1 METAEGN
8 ENGMIVHSTRSSFRE
23 KSKKYRWVAFSCEI
37 LSDSLTP
44 VLFYSALPAEKK
56 GFLLES
62 VVGGEK
68 WGRFSYVGSGVRFR
82 FEGRIDRGLTVTCV
96 ANDGSCTQ
104 SERKGDLL
112 DALRKELA
120 QLEIDP
126 GGLPD
131 GVNGGLVG
139 YLSYDMVRTFEHLPE
154 RLPPQEGFPD
164 LFFVF
169 PEFLVVFDHVSQKV
183 RIVTWIEVSPGN
195 DPDTVYGKAETELTE
210 FVNSVRKTPFGLVSP
225 KEAPALQFYETP
237 SSEEF
242 QRNVLEAQEHIRA
255 GDIFQIVLSKRFSLR
270 FEGNPLDLYRVLRAI
285 NPSPYLFLI
294 EEGGRALVGSS
305 PELLVRVRGG
315 KVDLRP
321 IAGTVRRTGTLSEDE
336 ENSRQLLAD
345 PKERAEHVML
355 VDLGRNDVGRVA
367 RKGSVCVTEM
377 MTLEKYSHVI
387 HIVSHVEGQ
396 LEPGKDMFDVIRAV
410 YPAGTLSGAPKIRAM
425 EIIEELENMRRGPY
439 AGAVGTLSLT
449 GDCDLAIAIRS
460 IFLNGKDAFFQ
471 AGAGIVADSIPEKE
485 DREVQMKAGAM
496 MRALRIANGEEG
508 PWLF

>member
-1 METAEGN
+1 
-8 ENGMIVHSTRSSFRE
+8 MIIHSTRSSFRE
-23 KSKKYRWVAFSCEI
+23 KSKKYRWVAVSCEI

-44 VLFYSALPAEKK
+44 VLFYAALPQAEK

-82 FEGRIDRGLTVTCV
+82 FEGRIGQGLAVTRM
-96 ANDGSCTQ
+96 NSDGRFEESTHI
-104 SERKGDLL
+104 GDLL
-112 DALRKELA
+112 DTLRKELS

-126 GGLPD
+126 ADLPD

-139 YLSYDMVRTFEHLPE
+139 YLSYDMVRTFEHLPS
-154 RLPPQEGFPD
+154 RLPSQESYPD

-169 PEFLVVFDHVSQKV
+169 PKFLVVFDHVSQKV
-183 RIVTWIEVSPGN
+183 RIVTWVSISPGE
-195 DPDTVYGKAETELTE
+195 DPDAVYDKAEADMTG
-210 FVNSVRKTPFGLVSP
+210 FVMSVRNTPFALVPP
-225 KEAPALQFYETP
+225 KKAPALQFQETP
-237 SSEEF
+237 SSEEYKE
-242 QRNVLEAQEHIRA
+242 NVLKAQEHIRA
-255 GDIFQIVLSKRFSLR
+255 GDIFQLVLSKRFSLR
-270 FEGNPLDLYRVLRAI
+270 FEGSPLALYRVLRAI

-294 EEGGRALVGSS
+294 EGGGRALVGSS

-321 IAGTVRRTGTLSEDE
+321 IAGTIRRTGTASEDE

-355 VDLGRNDVGRVA
+355 VDLGRNDVGRVSQ
-367 RKGSVCVTEM
+367 KGSVRVTEM

-396 LEPGKDMFDVIRAV
+396 LEEGKDVFDVIRAV

-425 EIIEELENMRRGPY
+425 EIIEDLESVRRGPY
-439 AGAVGTLSLT
+439 AGAVGTISLT

-471 AGAGIVADSIPEKE
+471 AGAGIVADSVPEKE

>member
-1 METAEGN
+1 MKVLT
-8 ENGMIVHSTRSSFRE
+8 TRSGFRE
-23 KSKKYRWVAFSCEI
+23 SAKKYRWVAVSCEI

-44 VLFYSALPAEKK
+44 VLFYAALPEGKK

-68 WGRFSYVGSGVRFR
+68 WGRFSYIGSGIRFR
-82 FEGRIDRGLTVTCV
+82 FEGRIDQGLKVTCV
-96 ANDGSCTQ
+96 ANDGNATHA
-104 SERKGDLL
+104 ERKGDLL
-112 DALRKELA
+112 DMLRKELY

-126 GGLPD
+126 GGLPE

-139 YLSYDMVRTFEHLPE
+139 YLSYDMVRTFEHLPG
-154 RLPPQEGFPD
+154 RLPAQEEFPD

-169 PEFLVVFDHVSQKV
+169 PEFLVVFDHVTQKV
-183 RIVTWIEVSPGN
+183 QIVTWIELSLGE
-195 DPDTVYGKAETELTE
+195 DPDEVFERAEAELTG
-210 FVNSVRKTPFGLVSP
+210 FVESVRKTPFKPASP
-225 KEAPALQFYETP
+225 MEAPALQFHETP
-237 SSEEF
+237 TSEEF
-242 QRNVLEAQEHIRA
+242 KKNVLEAQEHIRA

-270 FEGNPLDLYRVLRAI
+270 FAGNPLDLYRVLRAI

-321 IAGTVRRTGTLSEDE
+321 IAGTVRRTGTASEDE

-367 RKGSVCVTEM
+367 QKGTVCVSEM

-387 HIVSHVEGQ
+387 HIVSHVEGK

-425 EIIEELENMRRGPY
+425 EIIEELEHMRRGPY
-439 AGAVGTLSLT
+439 AGAIGTLSLT
-449 GDCDLAIAIRS
+449 GDCDMAIAIRS